1 MNINHYQLAAMR
13 TCIHIYGAL
22 DHKALA
28 WNALGL
34 VGEAGEVADE
44 IKKIIGHGH
53 ELNRDKL
60 KKELGDVLWYIAALC
75 NDLGFAMGDVA
86 QANIDKL
93 LVRYPDGFK
102 QSDSINRS
110 RETNTQTGEAGK

>member
-1 MNINHYQLAAMR
+1 MDINHYQLAAMR
-13 TCIHIYGAL
+13 TCIHIYGSV

-34 VGEAGEVADE
+34 TGEAGEVADE
-44 IKKIIGHGH
+44 IKKVIGHGH
-53 ELNRDKL
+53 ELNKDKL

-75 NDLGFAMGDVA
+75 NDLGLAMGDVA

-93 LVRYPDGFK
+93 KERYPDGFSQEK
-102 QSDSINRS
+102 SKNRKD
-110 RETNTQTGEAGK
+110 GGK